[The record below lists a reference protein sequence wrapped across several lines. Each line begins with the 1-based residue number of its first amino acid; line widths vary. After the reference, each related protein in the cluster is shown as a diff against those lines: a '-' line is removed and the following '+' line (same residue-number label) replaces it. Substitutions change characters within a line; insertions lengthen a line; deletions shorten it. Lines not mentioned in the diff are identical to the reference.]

1 MKKYSLDDRYTI
13 YRREYYRQQ
22 AKVNRMGHDMDQPLL
37 TKNQFNNVYEETKSI
52 LKMKTDMGT
61 RKGVGNVYQYIVRE
75 QAYPISQGLMRG
87 LKDVYQRAGETPNF
101 DRFTTYE
108 QLRNTAPDAVWDVIK
123 DEYHSLLADGN
134 TSSGAKAI
142 IAKIFFGSD

>member
-1 MKKYSLDDRYTI
+1 MKKYSLNDRYTI
-13 YRREYYRQQ
+13 YRREYYKQQ
-22 AKVNRMGHDMDQPLL
+22 EKVYRMGHDMDQPLL

-52 LKMKTDMGT
+52 LKMKMDMGT

-75 QAYPISQGLMRG
+75 QAYPISQGLMKG
-87 LKDVYQRAGETPNF
+87 LKEVYQRAGETPNF

-108 QLRNTAPDAVWDVIK
+108 QLRNNAPDAVWDVVK
-123 DEYHSLLADGN
+123 DEYHKLIDDGN
-134 TSSGAKAI
+134 TSTQAKAI

>member
-1 MKKYSLDDRYTI
+1 MKKYSLNDRYTI
-13 YRREYYRQQ
+13 YRREYYKQQ
-22 AKVNRMGHDMDQPLL
+22 AKVNRMGHEMDQPLL

-52 LKMKTDMGT
+52 LKMKTDMGV

-108 QLRNTAPDAVWDVIK
+108 QLRNTAPDAVWDVLK
-123 DEYHSLLADGN
+123 DEYHTLVADGN
-134 TSSGAKAI
+134 TSTEAKAI